1 MGSRRRSR
9 EIALQVLYQ
18 IDMTG
23 VDPQAAIASYYDSFD
38 ASPGIRGFLEKLV
51 LGVTQHRQEI
61 DRLIVGASQHWRLHR
76 MPVVDRNILRIA
88 VYEMLYC
95 TDIPPKVSINEAIDL
110 GKTYGSEESGA
121 FINGILDHVLPELPR
136 QALPPDSSAPDAG
149 S

>member
-18 IDMTG
+18 MDMTG
-23 VDPQAAIASYYDSFD
+23 ADPQTAIASYYGSFD
-38 ASPGIRGFLEKLV
+38 APPTVREFFERLV
-51 LGVTQHRQEI
+51 LGVAVHREEI
-61 DRLIVGASQHWRLHR
+61 DRIIVSASQHWRLER

-88 VYEMLYC
+88 VYEMLHC

-121 FINGILDHVLPELPR
+121 FINGILDHVLPELHR
-136 QALPPDSSAPDAG
+136 GSAQPPPPAPSTGD
-149 S
+149 